1 MELASLTAGFCVKI
15 CHGEAG
21 ERFWVLVEKT
31 KGGLVCGTVDNDLM
45 GVDWPYKKKICFSSQ
60 CVYQI
65 LDPHE

>member
-1 MELASLTAGFCVKI
+1 M
-15 CHGEAG
+15 
-21 ERFWVLVEKT
+21 LVEKT